1 MLYIYAL
8 FSILILS
15 VLTIIRYI
23 FSKSKIIGLLTLL
36 IFSTFLS
43 SGVVYKKDIQYWS
56 YRLFHH
62 VVKKVYPI
70 VSQSK
75 PKEKFCSFTKKV
87 VPSMKKDAYK
97 KHRKAGSMLK
107 DVKYVKDNKSKSKL
121 IESGV
126 LVQLWNEDGF
136 VIAKMNYGS
145 PYVHKKTYEIIKEI
159 ESRFLEVI
167 KEQDLSEMK
176 FQIASALRT
185 EEQQIRIRKKY
196 PRQATKGISSHS
208 YGASID
214 ISAVRGR
221 DCEIGRIYL
230 GKILQDMQ
238 KEKRVYLTPESTT
251 IHVTAR

>member
-1 MLYIYAL
+1 MLYIYAIL
-8 FSILILS
+8 SILILS
-15 VLTIIRYI
+15 ALTIIRCI
-23 FSKSKIIGLLTLL
+23 FSKSKIFGLFTLL

-43 SGVVYKKDIQYWS
+43 SGVMYKKDLQSWS
-56 YRLFHH
+56 YRLYHH
-62 VVKKVYPI
+62 VVKKMYPI

-75 PKEKFCSFTKKV
+75 PKEKVCSFTRQV
-87 VPSMKKDAYK
+87 IPSMRKDAYK
-97 KHRKAGSMLK
+97 KHRKAGSMLQ
-107 DVKYVKDNKSKSKL
+107 DVKYVKDNKLKSQL
-121 IESGV
+121 VESGV
-126 LVQLWNEDGF
+126 LVKLWNGDGF

-159 ESRFLEVI
+159 ESRFLEII
-167 KEQDLSEMK
+167 KEQELSEMK

-214 ISAVRGR
+214 ISAVQGNN
-221 DCEIGRIYL
+221 CEIGRIYL

-238 KEKRVYLTPESTT
+238 KEKRIYLTPESTT

>member
-1 MLYIYAL
+1 MLYIYAIL
-8 FSILILS
+8 SILILS
-15 VLTIIRYI
+15 ALTIIRYI
-23 FSKSKIIGLLTLL
+23 FSKSKIIGLLSLL

-43 SGVVYKKDIQYWS
+43 SGVIYKKDIQYLS
-56 YRLFHH
+56 YRLYHH
-62 VVKKVYPI
+62 VIKKMYPI
-70 VSQSK
+70 VSRAK
-75 PKEKFCSFTKKV
+75 PKEKVCSFTRDV
-87 VPSMKKDAYK
+87 IPSMKKDAYK

-107 DVKYVKDNKSKSKL
+107 GVKYVKNNKSKSQL
-121 IESGV
+121 VDSGV
-126 LVQLWNEDGF
+126 LVKLWNSDGF

-145 PYVHKKTYEIIKEI
+145 PYVHKRTYEIIKEI
-159 ESRFLEVI
+159 ESRFLEVS

-238 KEKRVYLTPESTT
+238 KEKQIYLTPESTT